1 MFRVRPYKGM
11 NAGIHRGYS
20 LSLPVNWAVGGT
32 MRLVVIGGGHA
43 GIEAAHIAARMGVS
57 TTLLTMNLDQIGQ
70 MSCNPSIGGVGKGHM
85 VREVD
90 ALGGAMGRLTD
101 ATGIHFRILN
111 ESRGVAVRGPRAQA
125 DRVKYRIAARQLLES
140 TAHLQLCQGI
150 AAGLRWKNGTRG
162 LEGVELLDGSF
173 LPCDAVV
180 LTAGTFLNGCILIG
194 DRRIE
199 AGRSAEPSSRH
210 LADQLRSL
218 GLRWRRL
225 KTGTS
230 PRIAKGSIDFRKLQT
245 QPGDVPPRPF
255 SFFSKGIPQPQV
267 CCHIASTT
275 PETETIIRENLHRSS
290 MYGGHIQGVGPRYC
304 PSIED
309 KFVKFPDKERHQI
322 FVEPDSLETDEIYL
336 AGLST
341 SMPVDVQVRM
351 VRSMAGFEQAEILRP
366 GYAIEYDSFD
376 PLQLR
381 QDLSVEGLEGI
392 WFAGQINGTTGYEE
406 AAGQGLMA
414 GVNAARYLLGRSPVT
429 LARDQAYIGVMIDDL
444 VTKGTDEPYRML
456 TARAEHRL
464 ALACDLADARLLDVS
479 REIQALTPSE
489 LEQIEAKLERR
500 ERLRAQSD
508 EAWVTPTSPLGPLV
522 MEAGLTLASGLSLT
536 ELLKRQQITPLIADK
551 ALASLPDWGKEQP
564 GWDPQ
569 WERDLLLFEI
579 RYSGYREREARLLD
593 GQRAWDHVRI
603 PDGFRIEEIP
613 GLSNEVKEKL
623 KRHSPETLGQASR
636 IPGITHAAVT
646 LLHMLIERER
656 IA

>member
-1 MFRVRPYKGM
+1 M
-11 NAGIHRGYS
+11 H
-20 LSLPVNWAVGGT
+20 
-32 MRLVVIGGGHA
+32 LVVIGGGHA
-43 GIEAAHIAARMGVS
+43 GVEAAHIAARMGMS

-85 VREVD
+85 VRELD

-125 DRVKYRIAARQLLES
+125 DRVRYRIAARRLMES
-140 TAHLQLCQGI
+140 TPNLGLCQGT
-150 AAGLRWKNGTRG
+150 AAGLRWRAGTRH
-162 LEGVELLDGSF
+162 LEGVELLDGSL

-180 LTAGTFLNGCILIG
+180 ITTGTFLNGCMLIG

-199 AGRSAEPSSRH
+199 GGRAAEPSARH
-210 LADQLRSL
+210 LGEQLRSL
-218 GLRWRRL
+218 GLPWRRL

-230 PRIAKGSIDFRKLQT
+230 PRIAKGSIDFARLQV
-245 QPGDVPPRPF
+245 QPGDDPPRPF
-255 SFFSKGIPQPQV
+255 SFFSPGTPQPQV
-267 CCHIASTT
+267 CCHVAWTT
-275 PETETIIRENLHRSS
+275 AETERIIRENLQRSA

-309 KFVKFPDKERHQI
+309 KFVKFPDKDRHQI
-322 FVEPDSLETDEIYL
+322 FVEPDSLETKEIYL

-341 SMPVDVQVRM
+341 SMPVDVQSCM
-351 VRSMAGFEQAEILRP
+351 VRSMRGFEHAEILRP

-381 QDLSVEGLEGI
+381 RDLSVTGLEGV

-406 AAGQGLMA
+406 AAGQGLIA
-414 GVNAARYLLGRSPVT
+414 GVNAVRWLRGEAPLVLERG
-429 LARDQAYIGVMIDDL
+429 QAYVGVMIDDL

-464 ALACDLADARLLDVS
+464 GLACDLADARLLPVS
-479 REIQALTPSE
+479 REIGALRE
-489 LEQIEAKLERR
+489 EEFRQIEAKVERR
-500 ERLRAQSD
+500 ARVRQQCD
-508 EAWVTPTSPLGPLV
+508 EAWVTRTSPLGALAC
-522 MEAGLTLASGLSLT
+522 EAGLSLASGLSLT
-536 ELLKRQQITPLIADK
+536 ELLKRQQITY
-551 ALASLPDWGKEQP
+551 ALADQALGTLQDWGAWQQ
-564 GWDPQ
+564 GWDPD

-579 RYSGYREREARLLD
+579 RYSGYRDREARLLE
-593 GQRAWDHVRI
+593 GQREWDHVRI
-603 PDGFRIEEIP
+603 PSDFRILEQP
-613 GLSNEVKEKL
+613 GFSREVREKL
-623 KRHSPETLGQASR
+623 SRHAPETLGQAAR

-656 IA
+656 TA